1 MKISPRYLYG
11 ILVGS
16 QLPLWVFPW
25 VMVVP
30 CIVFL
35 PLCFFIDDTPLWL
48 VKQVNQYFLL
58 DLSHNQSFRGGT
70 RKPKQLW
77 SSCEGRVT
85 NSSQNS
91 KSWRLCKL
99 LPLQRE
105 VPPWCLYSH
114 DALSFSRSPYFPFS
128 LPCTPLLEPT

>member
-1 MKISPRYLYG
+1 MSYENLPRYLYG

-35 PLCFFIDDTPLWL
+35 PLSFFIDDTPLWL
-48 VKQVNQYFLL
+48 VKQVSQSFLL
-58 DLSHNQSFRGGT
+58 VLSYSRSSRGGT
-70 RKPKQLW
+70 RKPKQRW

-85 NSSQNS
+85 NCSPNS
-91 KSWRLCKL
+91 KSWRLYKL

-105 VPPWCLYSH
+105 VPPW
-114 DALSFSRSPYFPFS
+114 
-128 LPCTPLLEPT
+128 